1 VAAPSPVTSAAS
13 PPSSPAAS
21 PSASAPPSAPLVL
34 GCEPRRPVAVPSL
47 FRALF
52 EKGRRF
58 TYAVRDDVDPH
69 GEDGRSVVTKLQVTC
84 EVRTLRRFRDAV
96 GSEIACTTPG
106 PGSILPSDQL
116 VFLASPSALWM
127 VSALPLDEATVATHL
142 KESPLLVAVPVNV
155 SRSRDEPGMFEGQV
169 DHCVDAVEAGAAVV
183 CRDIRCDVAQG
194 YGPTQARQCV
204 SAARGL
210 ESWVMVN
217 LAGPRTTS
225 WKLVA
230 TMAPRA
236 GAAGGGAEGEV
247 PLCAE

>member
-1 VAAPSPVTSAAS
+1 
-13 PPSSPAAS
+13 
-21 PSASAPPSAPLVL
+21 VL
-34 GCEPRRPVAVPSL
+34 GCEPRHPVAVPSL

-69 GEDGRSVVTKLQVTC
+69 GEDGRTVVARLQVTC
-84 EVRTLRRFRDAV
+84 EVRTLRRFRDVV
-96 GSEIACTTPG
+96 GSELTCTTPG
-106 PGSILPSDQL
+106 AGSILPSDQFA
-116 VFLASPSALWM
+116 FLASPSGLWM

-142 KESPLLVAVPVNV
+142 KTPPLFVAVPVSE
-155 SRSRDEPGMFEGQV
+155 SRSREEPGMFEGQV
-169 DHCVDAVEAGAAVV
+169 DRCVDAVEAGATAV
-183 CRDIRCDVAQG
+183 CREVRCDVAQG

-210 ESWVMVN
+210 ESWVTAN

-225 WKLVA
+225 WRLVA

-236 GAAGGGAEGEV
+236 GKAGGGAEGEV
-247 PLCAE
+247 PLCVE